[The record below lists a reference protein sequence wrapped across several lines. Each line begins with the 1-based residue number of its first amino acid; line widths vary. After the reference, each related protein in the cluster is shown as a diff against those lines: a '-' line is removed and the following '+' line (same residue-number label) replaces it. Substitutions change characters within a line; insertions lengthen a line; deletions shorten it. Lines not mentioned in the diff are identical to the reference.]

1 MCRVNKK
8 IPQRRQ
14 WRRSGIF
21 IVNFEHAIAGWVRIW
36 LFRVSNV
43 AKIHRTG
50 KSLKDFTMGY
60 DFS

>member
-43 AKIHRTG
+43 AKIH
-50 KSLKDFTMGY
+50 
-60 DFS
+60 